1 VAKSYRSNE
10 PRLWLHVI
18 VPYTLPYTMTGL
30 RQSIARC
37 LVGMIAAEFLLSS
50 SGLGDLIIRN
60 TERFQTGNVLAAERF
75 QTGNVLAAVL
85 TIMVLATVL
94 IGIGRALENYFARW
108 RAGA

>member
-1 VAKSYRSNE
+1 
-10 PRLWLHVI
+10 
-18 VPYTLPYTMTGL
+18 MTGV

-60 TERFQTGNVLAAERF
+60 TERFQTGNVLA
-75 QTGNVLAAVL
+75 TVLV
-85 TIMVLATVL
+85 IMILATIL

-108 RAGA
+108 RAGE